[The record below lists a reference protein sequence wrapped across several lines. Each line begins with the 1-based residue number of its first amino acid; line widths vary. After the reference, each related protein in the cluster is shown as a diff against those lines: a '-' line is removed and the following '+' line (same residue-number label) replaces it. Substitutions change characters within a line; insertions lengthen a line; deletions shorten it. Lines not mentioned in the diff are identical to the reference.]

1 MPSFI
6 GHPCDLTLRP
16 TQQVSLHAHTPLFPS
31 QSARPWAAAP
41 SQLLSMELTLA
52 CNASQICRWH
62 TVHTVSGACDG
73 PYCMHN
79 IHIWL
84 SGAVFQCAGF
94 WQQGGGARH
103 GAPGGIKCSLDN
115 GGSGILSPRAR
126 SGCGAELSAK
136 ESLSPAWAL
145 RCLRMCGQWTLLTTM
160 CSGAVGASA
169 A

>member
-1 MPSFI
+1 VPSFI

-73 PYCMHN
+73 PYCNAQHPHLVARCRVSMC
-79 IHIWL
+79 WL
-84 SGAVFQCAGF
+84 LAAGG
-94 WQQGGGARH
+94 WRASRRSWRH
-103 GAPGGIKCSLDN
+103 KMFS
-115 GGSGILSPRAR
+115 
-126 SGCGAELSAK
+126 
-136 ESLSPAWAL
+136 
-145 RCLRMCGQWTLLTTM
+145 GQWRFGDSISEGQKRLW
-160 CSGAVGASA
+160 SRAVGERKFEPSMGFAMLAHVRSVDLTYNHV
-169 A
+169 